1 MGIFS
6 GIRPKAMTSDA
17 LERLIIE
24 TFGSTKTASG
34 QNINSTTAMQAMAV
48 HSCVKIK
55 ADSIAQLP
63 LPYTSKETPKKKAK
77 DLRRLYRLLRRQP
90 NRWMTAPEF
99 WECVLPLFEGEL
111 LCIKDRITGA

>member
-34 QNINSTTAMQAMAV
+34 QTINSTTAMQAMAV

-55 ADSIAQLP
+55 ADSIAQLLP
-63 LPYTSKETPKKKAK
+63 LIHETQRKQE
-77 DLRRLYRLLRRQP
+77 LWLYRLLTEP
-90 NRWMTAPEF
+90 GEWMTAPGF
-99 WECVLPLFEGEL
+99 GGCVLL
-111 LCIKDRITGA
+111 